1 MSFGGC
7 PLTVIWPSKI
17 IHPWFG
23 GGPGRVADGVAI
35 DVGVEVGITVVVT
48 DDASDAGAG
57 MRAKSSFTERLMGK
71 VNGHPKQ
78 TSSVSSVMTA

>member
-1 MSFGGC
+1 MSSGGC

-35 DVGVEVGITVVVT
+35 DVGVRLGVTVAVSVGVV
-48 DDASDAGAG
+48 AGTG
-57 MRAKSSFTERLMGK
+57 MRAKSSITVRLMGK
-71 VNGHPKQ
+71 VNGQPKQ